1 MCGSTREEKNCMKK
15 AILLYNKQAGRGNVE
30 RNLDKIMAIFHEADY
45 DITPVVID
53 FCDNP
58 YEGYEDVDLV
68 VVAGGDGTL
77 NYAVNTMMR
86 NDLSLTLGVIPGGT
100 ANDFAGALGM
110 SKNILEAARQIAYG
124 EPEAI
129 DCGKVE
135 SIGAPDTKPIYFV
148 NIFSFGMFTTT
159 SQHTRVE
166 LKQIMGRAAYMIEAL
181 KELKKL
187 HGIPLTITSDNEA
200 FYYPTLM
207 GLVFNGETAG
217 RMPLARNSN
226 LQDGAFDCLFLRK
239 RETMFQSAVDM
250 LLYLLGVKTE
260 AVKYLRTSELTLV
273 SPVDTD
279 TDVDGQRG
287 EQFPIKLSCLR
298 GALTVVCPPP
308 RDT

>member
-1 MCGSTREEKNCMKK
+1 MSKK
-15 AILLYNKQAGRGNVE
+15 LLLLYNVKAGRGRIRRKMDALE
-30 RNLDKIMAIFHEADY
+30 QIFSEAGYTPIPKMLRFGQNPFEGESD
-45 DITPVVID
+45 DI
-53 FCDNP
+53 
-58 YEGYEDVDLV
+58 DLV
-68 VVAGGDGTL
+68 VICGGDGTI
-77 NYAVNTMMR
+77 NYVVNAMR
-86 NDLSLTLGVIPGGT
+86 AMNLDYPVGIIPAGT
-100 ANDFAGALGM
+100 ANDFAGALGV
-110 SKNILEAARQIAYG
+110 SARTLKAAGQIVKG
-124 EPEAI
+124 TEQRV
-129 DCGKVE
+129 DCGRVN
-135 SIGAPDTKPIYFV
+135 GMYFV